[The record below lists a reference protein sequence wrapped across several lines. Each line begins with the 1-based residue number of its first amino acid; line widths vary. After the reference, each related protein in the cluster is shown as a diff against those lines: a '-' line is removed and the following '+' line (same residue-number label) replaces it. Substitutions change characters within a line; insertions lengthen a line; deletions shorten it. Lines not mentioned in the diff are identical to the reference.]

1 MSNSEEFIAQRRFIS
16 EFRREE
22 KWRPLREYFAAART
36 GNEKIVK
43 KHLDAGVSV
52 NAVDPISSFTA
63 LHFAAARRGY
73 RMLETLLNQPDID
86 HIVRDRFGR
95 LPSELAGR
103 FSEDPELADRLR
115 TLELWQAQNQGVKLT
130 YRPRLSPPKA
140 GL

>member
-1 MSNSEEFIAQRRFIS
+1 MANSPEFIAKRRFIS

-36 GNEKIVK
+36 GDEKTVK
-43 KHLDAGVSV
+43 KQLDAGVSV

-73 RMLETLLNQPDID
+73 RMMETLLDQPDID
-86 HIVRDRFGR
+86 HLVRDGFGR

-103 FSEDPELADRLR
+103 FSEDLELARRLR
-115 TLELWQAQNQGVKLT
+115 TLELWQSQNQGVTLT
-130 YRPRLSPPKA
+130 YRPR
-140 GL
+140 